1 MKVCV
6 FSDIHGNKHA
16 FRVAYNMIIDECADL
31 NIFLGDL
38 CGYYF
43 DQYDILDML
52 QTIPNLIAIKGN
64 HDAIFLKIVNGDE
77 GLRKDYLIKYG
88 SSMENLLKGN
98 NCDLIQW
105 LNSLPESYISSDLD
119 LSCYHG
125 SPWDTMECYVYPDS
139 SLDKF
144 LDYQCSLFVLG
155 HTHYRMYRK
164 TGEKIIINPGSLG
177 QPRDGGWPTYT
188 VMDYTLKKNIIREVP
203 YDKSELLKKID
214 AIGDD
219 NPYLKRF
226 LGK

>member
-1 MKVCV
+1 MRICA
-6 FSDIHGNKHA
+6 FSYFYGNKHE
-16 FRVAYNMIIDECADL
+16 FRVAYIMLIDEGADL

-64 HDAIFLKIVNGDE
+64 HDSIFLKIVNGDE
-77 GLRKDYLIKYG
+77 DLRKDYLIKYG

-98 NCDLIQW
+98 NCHLIQW

-125 SPWDTMECYVYPDS
+125 SPWDAMECYVYPDS

-144 LDYQCSLFVLG
+144 LEYHCSSFVLG
-155 HTHYRMYRK
+155 HTHHRMYRRI
-164 TGEKIIINPGSLG
+164 GEKIIINPGSLG
-177 QPRDGGWPTYT
+177 QPRDGGWPTYI
-188 VMDYTLKKNIIREVP
+188 VMDYTLKRNIIREVP
-203 YDKSELLKKID
+203 YNKSELLKRIV

-219 NPYLKRF
+219 NPCLKRF